1 MKINSKNKKGFTLM
15 ELVIVIAIIGILAAV
30 LVPAWG
36 AIIAKS
42 RIKSQNNNSR
52 IIFNSAQRECIEL
65 KRRDRTIQNEIRR
78 QQEIIN
84 SPTQDATAKAQAL
97 INLQNAMDK
106 KYITDDFYFYY
117 DGKNGYACNSSCDDI
132 GANAEMNKEF
142 TDAVNR
148 GIETS
153 DKTIYKIHIKDYK
166 VVSVASSRFEGDKS
180 LGTYPVVRDKKSSS
194 GIKGFDMSEAEKTY
208 DSEETE

>member
-1 MKINSKNKKGFTLM
+1 MKINSRNKKGFTLM
-15 ELVIVIAIIGILAAV
+15 ELIIVIAIIGILAAV

-42 RIKSQNNNSR
+42 RIKAQNNNSR
-52 IIFNSAQRECIEL
+52 IIFNAAQKECIEL
-65 KRRDRTIQNEIRR
+65 ERRDRTLKNEIRR
-78 QQEIIN
+78 QQEILN
-84 SPTQDATAKAQAL
+84 SPAQDATAKAQAQM
-97 INLQNAMDK
+97 NLDAAQAK
-106 KYITDDFYFYY
+106 QYITDDFYFYY
-117 DGKNGYACNSSCDDI
+117 DGKNGYACNSNCDDI

-142 TDAVNR
+142 TDAISR

-166 VVSVASSRFEGDKS
+166 VASVVSSRFESDKS
-180 LGTYPVVRDKKSSS
+180 LGAYPVVRNKKSSN
-194 GIKGFDMSEAEKTY
+194 GIKSFDMSDAEKTY